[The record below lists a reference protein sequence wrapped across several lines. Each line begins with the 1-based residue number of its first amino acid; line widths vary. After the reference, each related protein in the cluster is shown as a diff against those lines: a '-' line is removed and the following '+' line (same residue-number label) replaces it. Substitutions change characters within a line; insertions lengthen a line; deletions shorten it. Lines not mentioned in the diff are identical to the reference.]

1 MRTDAAGK
9 LDRWGWLFLV
19 MGAGSVANALWMLG
33 GPMHWYTD
41 LPAAVPDTG
50 PFNPHFVRDIGCAFF
65 TAGAALGW
73 AAFAPRWRL
82 PLVATATIFFTAH
95 ALLHSFDT
103 AIGNLPQNHWWL
115 DVPGVYAPA
124 VLLIFS
130 TAVLKRREGEDHAT
144 RAH

>member
-1 MRTDAAGK
+1 MTDAAGK

-50 PFNPHFVRDIGCAFF
+50 PFHPHFVRDIGCPAF
-65 TAGAALGW
+65 TAGAALGC
-73 AAFAPRWRL
+73 AAFAPRSPPPPGGPPPRFSTAL
-82 PLVATATIFFTAH
+82 PCPP
-95 ALLHSFDT
+95 LHDT

-124 VLLIFS
+124 VLLIVS
-130 TAVLKRREGEDHAT
+130 TAILKRREGEEHAT
-144 RAH
+144 RAD